1 MQIYLLHPPGM
12 SLYYPPH
19 LNIQVNIMA
28 ALIIGGD
35 NIKTIKDE
43 LHTRGISQIMHW
55 SGRKHGDKNKVI
67 PDNIELVVVMVNYV
81 NHSFSNK
88 VKKAARRLNLPV
100 IYSKNSR
107 HCFVSSNAINLQ
119 AISTW
124 HTA

>member
-1 MQIYLLHPPGM
+1 MQIYLLHSPGM
-12 SLYYPPH
+12 PLYYQSH
-19 LNIQVNIMA
+19 LNIKVNIMA

-35 NIKTIKDE
+35 NIKSIRDE

-55 SGRKHGDKNKVI
+55 SGRKHGDKNNVI

-81 NHSFSNK
+81 NHSFSSK

-107 HCFVSSNAINLQ
+107 HCFANSKAI
-119 AISTW
+119 
-124 HTA
+124 H